1 VQLDPTTHL
10 WMHDQELKRTMRANA
25 LVREAKEAQAVR
37 EGFPVSPLRV
47 NRFRAGLTGLRKALR
62 PAGTGGA

>member
-25 LVREAKEAQAVR
+25 LAREAKEAQARR
-37 EGFPVSPLRV
+37 EGYPVRPFRV
-47 NRFRAGLTGLRKALR
+47 NPIRAGLNSLREAIR
-62 PAGTGGA
+62 PAGTGAA